1 MREFIGKKMRTVE
14 LDHGIAMLTLSAE
27 PGELNKFDQNTLSEL
42 NTALS
47 FLENNPLNGLIVT
60 SDQPVFLAGGD
71 INEFLLRFQLS
82 ADKIQAE
89 INSYHQ
95 ALNRIESLPYPTLC
109 AINGAAVGGGVELA
123 LACDYRLA
131 IHDAKLGS
139 PEVTLGLIP
148 GAGATVRLPR
158 VVGVENALHWV
169 GDGHSVPAD
178 QCSIGLIDEI
188 CFSLSELS
196 ERAISKI
203 QEVMQTPGDWK
214 KRRQK
219 KRQAISNPPPAGLYG
234 KAQQRLADLY
244 PDDPSLPARQAAIQ
258 AIAESASS
266 TQTIALAIESLHL
279 IQMSQ
284 TDNCRELIAAFLN
297 RQHNKTPQSEP
308 VTFKPGMQRF
318 SR

>member
-1 MREFIGKKMRTVE
+1 MREFIGKKLRTAE
-14 LDHGIAMLTLSAE
+14 LEHGIAMLTLSAG
-27 PGELNKFDQNTLSEL
+27 PGELNKFNQNTLSEL

-71 INEFLLRFQLS
+71 INEFLLRFQQS
-82 ADKIQAE
+82 ASKIQSE

-95 ALNRIESLPYPTLC
+95 ALHRIESLPYPTLC

-158 VVGVENALHWV
+158 VVGVENALLWI

-178 QCSIGLIDEI
+178 QCNNGLIDEI

-203 QEVMQTPGDWK
+203 QEVMQTPGDWE

-258 AIAESASS
+258 TIAESASS
-266 TQTIALAIESLHL
+266 TQTIALAIESIYLL
-279 IQMSQ
+279 QMSQ
-284 TDNCRELIAAFLN
+284 TENCRELTAAFLN
-297 RQHNKTPQSEP
+297 RRDHKESQKDHFPFKLVRQH
-308 VTFKPGMQRF
+308 F
-318 SR
+318 SK